1 MASQKSMIV
10 VPLRRLA
17 LAFALCGALSACGLF
32 AAPPQLRG
40 NKVDPEALAEL
51 TPGTST
57 RADVTAL
64 IGSPTTR
71 AAFDDNTWIYISELT
86 QPQVGRFPA
95 VLDQT
100 VLVLT
105 FNDQGVLAGIEKKTK
120 DDSLPV
126 DVVTRTTPS
135 PGTEASF
142 MQQLFGNIGRFNAL
156 GTSAQG
162 GGGGSGGGSRGGAP
176 TPY

>member
-1 MASQKSMIV
+1 MASQTTEITGR
-10 VPLRRLA
+10 LRRAA
-17 LAFALCGALSACGLF
+17 LAVLLCGVVSGCSLF
-32 AAPPQLRG
+32 AAPAHLRG
-40 NKVDPEALAEL
+40 NKVDPDSLAEL
-51 TPGTST
+51 VPGTST

-64 IGSPTTR
+64 IGSPTAR
-71 AAFDDNTWIYISELT
+71 AAFDDSTWIYISELT

-105 FNDQGVLAGIEKKTK
+105 FNDQGVLSGIEKKTK

-126 DVVTRTTPS
+126 QVVTRTTPS

-156 GTSAQG
+156 GTSSPG
-162 GGGGSGGGSRGGAP
+162 STSGGGAP
-176 TPY
+176 KPY